1 MESGRPNIDALLN
14 EEVNRTSGRMSVSGK
29 YQLRQ
34 PLRTC
39 DLWV

>member
-29 YQLRQ
+29 YQFANLQ
-34 PLRTC
+34 ELATYG
-39 DLWV
+39 